1 MIVVVVSARPSH
13 LSFLSSR
20 KLLLELGCVNVNS
33 SVKQDGPIS
42 HGICKEGSLD
52 QQYSCRD
59 LHKLI
64 RKKTSKTEALERLH
78 HRSRIFFVDTV
89 VVFTNFFMAAMYI
102 Y

>member
-1 MIVVVVSARPSH
+1 MAR
-13 LSFLSSR
+13 LCFICDDCR
-20 KLLLELGCVNVNS
+20 RCICNCKTKS
-33 SVKQDGPIS
+33 SVIFVIKDGPIS
-42 HGICKEGSLD
+42 HGVCKEGSLD